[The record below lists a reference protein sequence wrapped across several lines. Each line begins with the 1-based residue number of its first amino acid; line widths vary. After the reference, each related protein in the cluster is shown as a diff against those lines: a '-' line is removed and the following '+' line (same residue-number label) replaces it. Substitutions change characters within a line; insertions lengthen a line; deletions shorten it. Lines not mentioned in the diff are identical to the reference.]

1 MFEPDLSATGNVVV
15 RLSRVIPRNKHH
27 KLYFDTYYTPIPV
40 IVFLVKLGIHT
51 VRTFRKN

>member
-27 KLYFDTYYTPIPV
+27 KLYFDTYYNADTRDS
-40 IVFLVKLGIHT
+40 VFSKIRNTHCKDV
-51 VRTFRKN
+51 